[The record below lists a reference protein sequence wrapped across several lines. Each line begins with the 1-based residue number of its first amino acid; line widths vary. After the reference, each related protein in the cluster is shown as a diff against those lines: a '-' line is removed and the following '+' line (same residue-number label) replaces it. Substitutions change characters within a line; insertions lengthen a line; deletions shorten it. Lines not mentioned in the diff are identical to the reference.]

1 MEFNIFLLI
10 KEFIFAH
17 KVITLKKSIDQ
28 IKMLFKKS
36 KCVKCVEILYFQMMV
51 MGYIIANYVNA
62 TYMEGVLV
70 GLVIKE
76 IKQKIKQEIKHV
88 KVYYVISKSA
98 IILFSG

>member
-1 MEFNIFLLI
+1 
-10 KEFIFAH
+10 
-17 KVITLKKSIDQ
+17 
-28 IKMLFKKS
+28 
-36 KCVKCVEILYFQMMV
+36 